1 MVLIMVASDKTK
13 YYVLILGI
21 TTLLLGSTVLF
32 GWLFHFPLLT
42 RIYADWNPM
51 VPSTA
56 LCFILSGWLLLK
68 NRKHLQM
75 SVSVTQYVLI
85 GLILLLAAIR
95 AIELVSN
102 HELGIEFL
110 FVGLNSQ
117 TGVVGHMAPATM
129 IGFMLFGIGMLLIPR
144 SNNRKIKIVA
154 VIMANMLLIIGFGG
168 IVGYWLNFQYVFESL
183 YTQTGLIW
191 MAFHTAVG
199 MLVLGIGLLCLTLN
213 CRQGRET
220 EAIAVQQKFV
230 LIYRTTIL
238 VLAAAAVAIGLA
250 GISFIE
256 KSVLAQAMTDMT
268 HTLDGIRLY
277 IDATLDNQTQRAIL
291 ASLDPEL
298 IADVDKLGN
307 NEGDLPSTRQSRMA
321 KELLAYGFSGVSV
334 ERDGKRWLR
343 AGVMLPEK
351 TLYSRLN
358 GKVDAAIAWDN
369 GYYLRV
375 RVPVTNPAHA
385 MTGSFLVFEQALP
398 HLDSI
403 FKNTN
408 HWGKTGTLP
417 MCAHLEQQ
425 TLLCFP
431 QREQNDLYVIPDGF
445 AGNPIPMALALANIS
460 GISTSTDY
468 RGKRVLAAYGPVTDT
483 SLGLVLK
490 MDLAEIYAPIK
501 DELQIAIPLIFLV
514 VAGGLWLIRLR
525 VNPLIEDIVSA
536 HAAERLARSRFDGAM
551 QSTPDAFI
559 IYESI
564 KNQAGD
570 IVDFR
575 YVYSNQQVAAMI
587 ALPIDNLVGHTLLEL
602 FPEQDHLFDK
612 YRTVVLTGQPLVNEL
627 SLVKDGDTRW
637 YQRQAVAMP
646 LGIAVTFRNIT
657 QEKRLFQQLTYSNKL
672 RSAIVESAAYS
683 IISTDVNGTILSF
696 NQAAE
701 RMLGYHADE
710 VIGKTTPG
718 IFHDM
723 DEVKGRAESL
733 SHELGYTVVPGF
745 EVFVAKAKTQ
755 FQEDREWT
763 YVRKDGL
770 RFPVQLS
777 VTALRDENDVLLG
790 YLGIA
795 YDISEQKRADE
806 YIRHIALHDVLTG
819 LPNRALLNDRVK
831 VAIDQFRRNN
841 TSFALVMMDIDRF
854 KRINDTMGHHTGD
867 RLLKEF
873 VERIQSCLRP
883 TDTLA
888 RMGGDEFVLLLAE
901 SDEGGALIVAERI
914 RNALTTPID
923 LGLQEVHITSSVGIS
938 ICPRDGLDMNELLR
952 RADVAMYW
960 VKEHG
965 RNQYKV
971 FMPEMDTGTV
981 DRLGL
986 EKDLR
991 RALENGEFT
1000 LFYQPKVDLKS
1011 HIIVGV
1017 EALLRLNKANGQ
1029 YVAPANFIPLAEDT
1043 GLILPIGQ
1051 WVLDTACHDAGR
1063 MQKLLGVALKVAVNI
1078 SPRQFTNG
1086 DLLHVVQTAIER
1098 ANISADQLE
1107 LEITEA
1113 VLMDELTSA
1122 ATDLFALQVLGVAI
1136 TIDDF
1141 GAGYS
1146 SLNCLKRYP
1155 ISQLKV
1161 DQSFVRDVTRDA
1173 GDSSLVGAI
1182 IAMGHS
1188 LNIMVIAEGI
1198 ETDEQLSVLVAN
1210 NCDHGQGFYIGRPMP
1225 FDALLHWIAAN
1236 GIWQL
1241 QNAAAKN

>member
-1 MVLIMVASDKTK
+1 MVAADKTK
-13 YYVLILGI
+13 YYVFILGI
-21 TTLLLGSTVLF
+21 ITLLLGSTVLF
-32 GWLFHFPLLT
+32 GWLFNFPLLT

-68 NRKHLQM
+68 NRKHLQVP
-75 SVSVTQYVLI
+75 VSVTQYMLI
-85 GLILLLAAIR
+85 GLIFLLAAIR
-95 AIELVSN
+95 AIELVFN
-102 HELGIEFL
+102 REFGIEFL
-110 FVGLNSQ
+110 FMSLNSQ

-129 IGFMLFGIGMLLIPR
+129 IGFMLFAIGMLLIPR
-144 SNNRKIKIVA
+144 SNSRKIKIVA

-183 YTQTGLIW
+183 YAQTGLVW
-191 MAFHTAVG
+191 MAFHTAIG
-199 MLVLGIGLLCLTLN
+199 MLVLGIGLLCLGLN
-213 CRQGRET
+213 CRQARET

-238 VLAAAAVAIGLA
+238 VLAAAAVTIGLA

-256 KSVLAQAMTDMT
+256 KSVLAQAVTDMT

-277 IDATLDNQTQRAIL
+277 IDTTLDNQIQRAIL

-298 IADVDKLGN
+298 IADADKLGN
-307 NEGDLPSTRQSRMA
+307 NADDPSLAQQSRVVND
-321 KELLAYGFSGVSV
+321 LLAHGFSGVSL

-343 AGVMLPEK
+343 AGAMLPDK

-358 GKVDAAIAWDN
+358 GKIDAALAWDK

-375 RVPVTNPAHA
+375 RVPVTSSAHG
-385 MTGSFLVFEQALP
+385 MIGSFLVFEQALP
-398 HLDSI
+398 HLDNI
-403 FKNTN
+403 FENTN

-417 MCAHLEQQ
+417 MCAHLEHEK
-425 TLLCFP
+425 LLCFP
-431 QREQNDLYVIPDGF
+431 QREQTDLYVIPDGF
-445 AGNPIPMALALANIS
+445 EGKPIPMALALANIS
-460 GISTSTDY
+460 GVSTSTDY
-468 RGKRVLAAYGPVTDT
+468 RGKRVLAAYGPVIDT
-483 SLGLVLK
+483 GLGLVLK

-501 DELQIAIPLIFLV
+501 DELQTAIPLIFLV
-514 VAGGLWLIRLR
+514 VAVGLWLVRLR

-559 IYESI
+559 IYESV

-575 YVYSNQQVAAMI
+575 YVYSNQQVSAMI
-587 ALPIDNLVGHTLLEL
+587 EFPVDELVGHTLLGL
-602 FPEQDHLFDK
+602 FPEQDHLFEK
-612 YRTVVLTGQPLVNEL
+612 YRMVVLTGQPLINEL
-627 SLVKDGDTRW
+627 SLVKDNDTQW

-657 QEKRLFQQLTYSNKL
+657 QEKHLFQQLIYSNKL

-701 RMLGYHADE
+701 RMLGYRADE

-723 DEVKGRAESL
+723 DEVISRAEAL
-733 SHELGYTVVPGF
+733 SHELGFTVAPGF
-745 EVFVAKAKTQ
+745 EVFVVKAKTQ

-763 YVRKDGL
+763 YIRKDGL

-777 VTALRDENDVLLG
+777 VTALRDANDVLLG

-841 TSFALVMMDIDRF
+841 TSFALAMMDIDRF
-854 KRINDTMGHHTGD
+854 KHVNDTMGHHTGD

-888 RMGGDEFVLLLAE
+888 RMGGDEFVLLLAD
-901 SDEGGALIVAERI
+901 SDEDGAIIVAERI
-914 RNALTTPID
+914 RNALVAPID
-923 LGLQEVHITSSVGIS
+923 LGLQEVHITSSIGIS
-938 ICPRDGLDMNELLR
+938 ICPRDGLDMHELLR

-965 RNQYKV
+965 RNQYKL

-986 EKDLR
+986 EKDLHY
-991 RALENGEFT
+991 ALENGEFT

-1011 HIIVGV
+1011 HTIVGV
-1017 EALLRLNKANGQ
+1017 EALLRLNKDNGQ
-1029 YVAPANFIPLAEDT
+1029 HVAPANFIPLAEET

-1051 WVLDTACHDAGR
+1051 WVLNTACYDVSR
-1063 MQKLLGVALKVAVNI
+1063 MRKLLGVALKVAVNI
-1078 SPRQFTNG
+1078 SPRQFVNG
-1086 DLLHVVQTAIER
+1086 DLLHVVQNAIQQ
-1098 ANISADQLE
+1098 AGINADQLE

-1113 VLMDELTSA
+1113 VLMDEQTSA
-1122 ATDLFALQVLGVAI
+1122 AADLSALHALGVSI

-1141 GAGYS
+1141 GTGYS
-1146 SLNCLKRYP
+1146 SLNYLKRYP

-1161 DQSFVRDVTRDA
+1161 DQSFVRDVTREA

-1188 LNIMVIAEGI
+1188 LNIVVIAEGI
-1198 ETDEQLSVLVAN
+1198 ETDEQLSVLAAN
-1210 NCDHGQGFYIGRPMP
+1210 NCDNGQGFYIGRPMP
-1225 FDALLHWIAAN
+1225 FDALQHWIVAN
-1236 GIWQL
+1236 GVWKL
-1241 QNAAAKN
+1241 ESASTKD

>member
-1 MVLIMVASDKTK
+1 MMVLIMVASEKTK
-13 YYVLILGI
+13 YYVFILGI
-21 TTLLLGSTVLF
+21 ITLLLGSTVLF
-32 GWLFHFPLLT
+32 GWLFNFPLLM
-42 RIYADWNPM
+42 RIYADWKPM

-56 LCFILSGWLLLK
+56 FCFVLSGWLLLK
-68 NRKHLQM
+68 NRKHSQI
-75 SVSVTQYVLI
+75 SVTQHILI
-85 GLILLLAAIR
+85 GLILLLAGIR
-95 AIELVSN
+95 AIELASS
-102 HELGIEFL
+102 HEFGIEFL
-110 FVGLNSQ
+110 FMGLNSQ
-117 TGVVGHMAPATM
+117 AGVVGHMAPATM
-129 IGFMLFGIGMLLIPR
+129 IGFVLFGIGMLLIQRPD
-144 SNNRKIKIVA
+144 SHKIKVVA

-168 IVGYWLNFQYVFESL
+168 IVGYWLNFQYVFESF
-183 YTQTGLIW
+183 YTSTGLIW

-199 MLVLGIGLLCLTLN
+199 MLMLGIGMLCLALN
-213 CRQGRET
+213 CSRARDIN
-220 EAIAVQQKFV
+220 AIAVHQKFV

-238 VLAAAAVAIGLA
+238 VLAAIAVTIGLA
-250 GISFIE
+250 SIAFIE
-256 KSVLAQAMTDMT
+256 KSVLAQAATDMT

-298 IADVDKLGN
+298 IADVNMLGN
-307 NEGDLPSTRQSRMA
+307 NEGDSPSVQQSRIA
-321 KELLAYGFSGVSV
+321 KEMLTHGFSGVSV
-334 ERDGKRWLR
+334 ERGGKRWLR
-343 AGVMLPEK
+343 AGAMLSDK
-351 TLYSRLN
+351 TPYSRLN
-358 GKVDAAIAWDN
+358 GKVDAALAWDK

-375 RVPVTNPAHA
+375 RVPVTSPAHG

-398 HLDSI
+398 HLDKI
-403 FKNTN
+403 FENTN

-431 QREQNDLYVIPDGF
+431 QREQADLYVIPDGF
-445 AGNPIPMALALANIS
+445 AGNPIPMALALANKS
-460 GISTSTDY
+460 GVNTYTDY

-514 VAGGLWLIRLR
+514 VAVGLWLVRLR

-551 QSTPDAFI
+551 QSTLDAFI

-587 ALPIDNLVGHTLLEL
+587 ELPTDNLAGHTLLEL
-602 FPEQDHLFDK
+602 FPEQDHLFNK
-612 YRTVVLTGQPLVNEL
+612 YRTVALTGQPLINEL
-627 SLVKDGDTRW
+627 SLAKDNDTQW

-657 QEKRLFQQLTYSNKL
+657 QEKRLFQQLAYSNKL

-701 RMLGYHADE
+701 RMLGYRADE
-710 VIGKTTPG
+710 VIGKTTLG

-723 DEVKGRAESL
+723 DEVNNRAEAL
-733 SHELGYTVVPGF
+733 SHELGFTVMPGF

-755 FQEDREWT
+755 FREDREWT
-763 YVRKDGL
+763 YIRKDGL

-795 YDISEQKRADE
+795 YDISEQKRTDE

-831 VAIDQFRRNN
+831 VAINQFRRNN
-841 TSFALVMMDIDRF
+841 TSFALAMMDIDRF
-854 KRINDTMGHHTGD
+854 KHVNDTMGHHIGD

-873 VERIQSCLRP
+873 VERIQPCLRP

-888 RMGGDEFVLLLAE
+888 RMGGDEFVLLLAD
-901 SDEGGALIVAERI
+901 SDEDGALIVAERI
-914 RNALTTPID
+914 HNALTTPID
-923 LGLQEVHITSSVGIS
+923 LGLQEVHITSSIGIS
-938 ICPRDGLDMNELLR
+938 ICPRDSLDMDELLR

-971 FMPEMDTGTV
+971 FMPEMDTSTV

-986 EKDLR
+986 EKDLHC
-991 RALENGEFT
+991 ALENGEFT

-1011 HIIVGV
+1011 HTIVGV
-1017 EALLRLNKANGQ
+1017 EALLRLNKDNGQ
-1029 YVAPANFIPLAEDT
+1029 YVAPANFIPLAEET

-1051 WVLDTACHDAGR
+1051 WVLNTACHDVSR
-1063 MQKLLGVALKVAVNI
+1063 MRKLLGVALKVAVNI
-1078 SPRQFTNG
+1078 SPRQFVNG
-1086 DLLHVVQTAIER
+1086 DLLHVVQNAIQQ
-1098 ANISADQLE
+1098 ASIDADQLE

-1113 VLMDELTSA
+1113 VLVDEQTSA
-1122 ATDLFALQVLGVAI
+1122 TTDLFALHALGVTI

-1141 GAGYS
+1141 GTGYS
-1146 SLNCLKRYP
+1146 SLNYLKRYP

-1188 LNIMVIAEGI
+1188 LNIAVIAEGI
-1198 ETDEQLSVLVAN
+1198 ETDEQLSVLAAN
-1210 NCDHGQGFYIGRPMP
+1210 NCDNGQGFYIGRPMP

-1236 GIWQL
+1236 GVWKL
-1241 QNAAAKN
+1241 ENASAQD